1 MIVYMPLK
9 KSNIWP
15 MRKIAALLAAL
26 LSSCVAVKPYQRV
39 YLNDKHMQLG
49 KPDIAAFDES
59 AQTYREGASGGGN
72 GKASGGCGCN

>member
-1 MIVYMPLK
+1 
-9 KSNIWP
+9 
-15 MRKIAALLAAL
+15 MRKNKLLLALVGL
-26 LSSCVAVKPYQRV
+26 LSSCAAVKPYQRV
-39 YLNDKHMQLG
+39 YLNDKQMQLG